1 MKNYKRPDI
10 KIIAF
15 SVEDVITQSGVIV
28 NAGSL
33 TGANKEMYEVYQ
45 QNSATDNTNI
55 AVFTW

>member
-1 MKNYKRPDI
+1 MKKYTRPN
-10 KIIAF
+10 IAIVTF

-28 NAGSL
+28 DAGAL

-45 QNSATDNTNI
+45 QNSAADNANV